1 MRLFSHILLSIL
13 ASAALALI
21 SLAATAAPLRIVATT
36 FPAWDWAR
44 NVAPDADLSL
54 LHRPG
59 ADLHGYEPT
68 AADLKAIA
76 ECDLFIHTGG
86 ESDAWV
92 PAALAVG
99 GNPNRR
105 VVSLVAALGDKAK
118 TERLEEGM
126 EAEEEE
132 DPPAPDE
139 HVWLSLRNAQ
149 VLVGAIADAIAAADP
164 DAADACRARAE
175 RYAASLAALDAEYAD
190 AFARAPRRTLLF
202 ADRFPF
208 RYLADDYGLDCIAAF
223 PGCSS
228 ESAASFRT
236 IATLARKIDELG
248 LTTIFTLEAPAGR
261 LAETVRDA
269 TLARNQR
276 IAPLDSMQT
285 LPRDWQ
291 NCSYID
297 AMGRNC
303 LTILQSLTD

>member
-1 MRLFSHILLSIL
+1 MKHLPAFLLAI
-13 ASAALALI
+13 ALPLTAG
-21 SLAATAAPLRIVATT
+21 AAPLRIVATT
-36 FPAWDWAR
+36 FPAWDWVR
-44 NVAPDADLSL
+44 QIAPDADATL

-76 ECDLFIHTGG
+76 GCDLFIHTGG

-92 PAALAVG
+92 PAALALDA
-99 GNPNRR
+99 NPGRR
-105 VVSLVAALGDKAK
+105 VVSLIAALGDKAK

-132 DPPAPDE
+132 DSPAPDE

-149 VLVGAIADAIAAADP
+149 ILVRAIADAIAAADP

-175 RYAASLAALDAEYAD
+175 RYAASLAALDAEYTD

-208 RYLADDYGLDCIAAF
+208 RYLADDYNLECIAAF

-236 IATLARKIDELG
+236 IATLARKVDDLG
-248 LTTIFTLEAPAGR
+248 LTTIFTLEAPASR

-269 TLARNQR
+269 TRDRDQR
-276 IAPLDSMQT
+276 IVALDSMQT
-285 LPRDWQ
+285 LPSGWQ
-291 NCSYID
+291 DRSCFDI
-297 AMGRNC
+297 MGGNLRK
-303 LTILQSLTD
+303 ILQSLTD

>member
-1 MRLFSHILLSIL
+1 MKRLLAAILLAVVL
-13 ASAALALI
+13 P
-21 SLAATAAPLRIVATT
+21 LAADAAPLCIVATT

-44 NVAPDADLSL
+44 NIAPDADLVL

-68 AADLKAIA
+68 AADLRTITQ
-76 ECDLFIHTGG
+76 CDVFIHTGG

-92 PAALAVG
+92 PAALALE
-99 GNPNRR
+99 GNPARR
-105 VVSLVAALGDKAK
+105 TVSLVAALGDAAK

-126 EAEEEE
+126 VEAEA
-132 DPPAPDE
+132 DDAPAPDE

-149 VLVGAIADAIAAADP
+149 TLVSAIADALSAADP
-164 DAADACRARAE
+164 ANADAYHRNAAAYNARLADLDA
-175 RYAASLAALDAEYAD
+175 RYAAEFAA
-190 AFARAPRRTLLF
+190 APRHTLLF

-228 ESAASFRT
+228 ETAASFRT
-236 IATLARKIDELG
+236 IAILARKVDDLG

-261 LAETVRDA
+261 LAETVRAA
-269 TLARNQR
+269 TCTRDQR
-276 IAPLDSMQT
+276 IVALDSMQT

-291 NCSYID
+291 NRSYID
-297 AMGRNC
+297 TMGRNV
-303 LTILQSLTD
+303 LAILESLAD

>member
-1 MRLFSHILLSIL
+1 MKHLPTFLLAI
-13 ASAALALI
+13 ALP
-21 SLAATAAPLRIVATT
+21 LAAAAAPLRIVATI

-44 NVAPDADLSL
+44 TIAPDANLEL

-68 AADLKAIA
+68 AADLRSIA
-76 ECDLFIHTGG
+76 ECDVFIHTGG

-92 PAALAVG
+92 PAALALG
-99 GNPNRR
+99 GNPARR

-132 DPPAPDE
+132 DDDAPAPDE

-149 VLVGAIADAIAAADP
+149 ILVNAIADAICAAHPANADAYRRRAAAYN
-164 DAADACRARAE
+164 AD
-175 RYAASLAALDAEYAD
+175 LADLDDQYTA
-190 AFARAPRRTLLF
+190 AFAAAPRRPLLF

-208 RYLADDYGLDCIAAF
+208 RYFADDYGLDCIAAF

-236 IATLARKIDELG
+236 IATLARKVDELG
-248 LTTIFTLEAPAGR
+248 LTTIFTLEAPSGR
-261 LAETVRDA
+261 LAETVRAA

-291 NCSYID
+291 NRSYID

>member
-1 MRLFSHILLSIL
+1 MKRLLAVILLSVVL
-13 ASAALALI
+13 PFAAA
-21 SLAATAAPLRIVATT
+21 AAPLCIVATT

-44 NVAPDADLSL
+44 NIAPEADLVL

-68 AADLKAIA
+68 AADLRTITQ
-76 ECDLFIHTGG
+76 CDVFIHTGG

-92 PAALAVG
+92 PAALALE
-99 GNPNRR
+99 GNPSRR
-105 VVSLVAALGDKAK
+105 TVSLVAALGDAAK

-126 EAEEEE
+126 EAEA
-132 DPPAPDE
+132 DDAPAPDE

-149 VLVGAIADAIAAADP
+149 TLVSAIADALSDADPSNAAAYHRNAAAYNARLADL
-164 DAADACRARAE
+164 DA
-175 RYAASLAALDAEYAD
+175 RYAAEFAA
-190 AFARAPRRTLLF
+190 APRHTLLF

-228 ESAASFRT
+228 ETAASFRT
-236 IATLARKIDELG
+236 IAILARKVDELR

-261 LAETVRDA
+261 LAETVRAA
-269 TLARNQR
+269 TCTRDQR
-276 IAPLDSMQT
+276 ISMLDSMQT

-291 NCSYID
+291 NRSYID
-297 AMGRNC
+297 TMDRNV
-303 LTILQSLTD
+303 LAILESLAD

>member
-1 MRLFSHILLSIL
+1 MKRLPALLLL
-13 ASAALALI
+13 AIALPLTAA
-21 SLAATAAPLRIVATT
+21 AAPLRIVATT
-36 FPAWDWAR
+36 FPAWDWTR
-44 NVAPDADLSL
+44 QIAPDADATL

-92 PAALAVG
+92 PAALAVDA
-99 GNPNRR
+99 NPGRR
-105 VVSLVAALGDKAK
+105 VVSLIAALGDKAK

-126 EAEEEE
+126 VAEEE
-132 DPPAPDE
+132 DDDDAPAPDE

-149 VLVGAIADAIAAADP
+149 ILVRAVADAIAAADP
-164 DAADACRARAE
+164 DVADACRARAE

-208 RYLADDYGLDCIAAF
+208 RYFADDYNLECIAAF

-236 IATLARKIDELG
+236 IATLARKVDDLG
-248 LTTIFTLEAPAGR
+248 LTTIFTLEAPSGR

-269 TLARNQR
+269 TRARDQR
-276 IAPLDSMQT
+276 IVALDSMQT
-285 LPRDWQ
+285 LPSGWQ
-291 NCSYID
+291 DRSYFGI
-297 AMGRNC
+297 MGDNLRK
-303 LTILQSLTD
+303 ILQSLTD

>member
-1 MRLFSHILLSIL
+1 MKRLLAAILLVVVL
-13 ASAALALI
+13 P
-21 SLAATAAPLRIVATT
+21 LAADAAPLCIVATT

-44 NVAPDADLSL
+44 NIAPDADLVL

-68 AADLKAIA
+68 AADLRTITQ
-76 ECDLFIHTGG
+76 CDVFIHTGG

-92 PAALAVG
+92 PAALALE
-99 GNPNRR
+99 GNPARR
-105 VVSLVAALGDKAK
+105 TVSLVAALGDAAK

-126 EAEEEE
+126 VAEA
-132 DPPAPDE
+132 DDAPAPDE

-149 VLVGAIADAIAAADP
+149 MLVSAIADALSAADS
-164 DAADACRARAE
+164 ANADAYHRNAAVYNARLADLDA
-175 RYAASLAALDAEYAD
+175 RYATE
-190 AFARAPRRTLLF
+190 FAVAPRHTLLF

-236 IATLARKIDELG
+236 IAILARKVDELG

-261 LAETVRDA
+261 LAETVRAA
-269 TLARNQR
+269 TCARDQR
-276 IAPLDSMQT
+276 IVALDSMQT

-291 NCSYID
+291 NRSYID
-297 AMGRNC
+297 TMGRNV
-303 LTILQSLTD
+303 LAILESLTD

>member
-1 MRLFSHILLSIL
+1 MNHLPAFLLAIAL
-13 ASAALALI
+13 PIAAA
-21 SLAATAAPLRIVATT
+21 AAPLRIVTTT

-44 NVAPDADLSL
+44 NIAPDADATL

-68 AADLKAIA
+68 AADLKTIA

-92 PAALAVG
+92 PAALALDA
-99 GNPNRR
+99 NPDRR

-126 EAEEEE
+126 EAEAEE
-132 DPPAPDE
+132 DSPSPDE

-149 VLVGAIADAIAAADP
+149 ILVGAIADAVCAADP
-164 DAADACRARAE
+164 AAATACRARAG
-175 RYAASLAALDAEYAD
+175 RYAADLADLDARYTD
-190 AFARAPRRTLLF
+190 AFAAAVRRTILF

-208 RYLADDYGLDCIAAF
+208 RYLADDYHLDCIAAF

-236 IATLARKIDELG
+236 VATLARKIDELG

-261 LAETVRDA
+261 LAETVRAA
-269 TLARNQR
+269 TSARNQR
-276 IAPLDSMQT
+276 IVALDSMQT
-285 LPRDWQ
+285 LPRNWQ
-291 NCSYID
+291 NRSYLD
-297 AMGRNC
+297 TMARNC
-303 LTILQSLTD
+303 LAILESLTD

>member
-1 MRLFSHILLSIL
+1 MKRLLAAILLAVVL
-13 ASAALALI
+13 PLVAG
-21 SLAATAAPLRIVATT
+21 AAPLCIVATT

-44 NVAPDADLSL
+44 NIAPDADLVL

-68 AADLKAIA
+68 AADLRTITQ
-76 ECDLFIHTGG
+76 CDVFIHTGG

-92 PAALAVG
+92 PAALALE
-99 GNPNRR
+99 GNPARR
-105 VVSLVAALGDKAK
+105 TVSLVVVLGDAAK

-126 EAEEEE
+126 EAEA
-132 DPPAPDE
+132 DDAPAPDE

-149 VLVGAIADAIAAADP
+149 TLVSAIADALSAADP
-164 DAADACRARAE
+164 ANADAYHRNADAYNARLADLDA
-175 RYAASLAALDAEYAD
+175 RYAAEFTA
-190 AFARAPRRTLLF
+190 APRHTLLF

-228 ESAASFRT
+228 ETAASFRT
-236 IATLARKIDELG
+236 IAILARKVDELG

-261 LAETVRDA
+261 LAETVRAA
-269 TLARNQR
+269 TCTRDQR
-276 IAPLDSMQT
+276 IVALDSMQT

-291 NCSYID
+291 NRSYID
-297 AMGRNC
+297 TMGRN
-303 LTILQSLTD
+303 LLAILESLAD

>member
-1 MRLFSHILLSIL
+1 MKRLPALLLL
-13 ASAALALI
+13 AIALP
-21 SLAATAAPLRIVATT
+21 LAAAAAPLRIVATT

-44 NVAPDADLSL
+44 QIAPDADATL

-76 ECDLFIHTGG
+76 GCDLFIHTGG

-92 PAALAVG
+92 PAALALDA
-99 GNPNRR
+99 NPGRR
-105 VVSLVAALGDKAK
+105 VISLIAALGDKAK

-126 EAEEEE
+126 EAEEE
-132 DPPAPDE
+132 DDDAPAPDE

-149 VLVGAIADAIAAADP
+149 ILVRAIADAIAAADP

-175 RYAASLAALDAEYAD
+175 LYASSLAALDAEYTD

-208 RYLADDYGLDCIAAF
+208 RYLADDYNLECIAAF

-236 IATLARKIDELG
+236 IATLARKVDDLG
-248 LTTIFTLEAPAGR
+248 LTTIFTLEAPSGR

-269 TLARNQR
+269 TRDRDQR
-276 IAPLDSMQT
+276 IVALDSMQT
-285 LPRDWQ
+285 LPSGWQ
-291 NCSYID
+291 DRSCFDI
-297 AMGRNC
+297 MGDNLRK
-303 LTILQSLTD
+303 ILQSLTD